1 MKVLQINK
9 KYFPWVGGVEKV
21 VRDIC
26 VSLKDKVEIEAL
38 VTSDT
43 RQKKVERYED
53 ICVTRL
59 PTLFTLGNTP
69 ISLSLISE
77 LKKSKADI
85 YHFHHPYPWGDISY
99 LITKPKGKVIVTY
112 HSDIVKQKFLLKAY
126 KPFMMRFLSRADKIV
141 ATSPRMIE
149 YSPILQKFKDK
160 CIAIPLGIESEKFD
174 TINVDPVKV
183 ADLRQRYGPNMV
195 LFVGRLIYY
204 KGIEY
209 LIEAIRKVNANLV
222 IIGSGPLKKQLVK
235 QARTIGVKNRIF
247 FIDKLSDEE
256 LPEYYHACNIFTLPS
271 IERTEAFGIVQLE
284 AMASGKPVISTNLTT
299 GVPFV
304 NKNSETGF
312 VIEPKSSKAL
322 AEAINKI
329 IKDKNLQIFF
339 GENAKKRVQENFT
352 IEKFSESY
360 LKLYQDITKN
370 T

>member
-9 KYFPWVGGVEKV
+9 KYLPWVGGVEKV

-26 VSLKDKVEIEAL
+26 VSLKDKIEIKAL
-38 VTSDT
+38 VASDT

-59 PTLFTLGNTP
+59 PMLFTLGNTP

-77 LKKSKADI
+77 LKKLKANI

-99 LITKPKGKVIVTY
+99 LIAKPKGKVIVTY
-112 HSDIVKQKFLLKAY
+112 HSDIVKQKFLLKVY
-126 KPFMMRFLSRADKIV
+126 EPFMMRFLSQADKIV

-183 ADLRQRYGPNMV
+183 ADLRQRYGPNIV

-222 IIGSGPLKKQLVK
+222 IIGSGPLKEQLVK

-256 LPEYYHACNIFTLPS
+256 LPEYYHACDVFTLPS

-304 NKNSETGF
+304 NKDSETGF
-312 VIEPKSSKAL
+312 VVKPKSPVELSKA
-322 AEAINKI
+322 INCLLEN
-329 IKDKNLQIFF
+329 DKLRYKF
-339 GENAKKRVQENFT
+339 GETGKARVKKEFT
-352 IEKFSESY
+352 VKLMTERY
-360 LKLYQDITKN
+360 LELYKSLV
-370 T
+370 